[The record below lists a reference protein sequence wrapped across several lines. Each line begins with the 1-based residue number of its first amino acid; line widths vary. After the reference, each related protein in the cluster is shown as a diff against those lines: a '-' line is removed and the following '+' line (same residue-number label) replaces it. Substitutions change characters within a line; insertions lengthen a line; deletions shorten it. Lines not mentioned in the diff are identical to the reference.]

1 MITRGTVDGHQLK
14 NTPVLLSTGDTEMD
28 VTAKM
33 CLFSTPGQ
41 IANQRKS
48 ASATILPSHQG
59 SALTDSLSSQ

>member
-1 MITRGTVDGHQLK
+1 MITRGTVDGHQLT

-41 IANQRKS
+41 IASQRKS
-48 ASATILPSHQG
+48 AQVRQRDYPSE
-59 SALTDSLSSQ
+59 SSGICIDR